1 MSRMNL
7 MKMAAA
13 MALLFAVNM
22 NADAQFGKLKNLAK
36 KKVEQA
42 VREQVDKSTSTAT
55 SNQEEENTVSTPTT
69 ETETTKTTSNSN
81 NNSSSAQEGYDEDG
95 FPVRKAGESDKA
107 FRIRSQRYFYKDNP
121 GELEKLDVE
130 EAGNMTNYFGIT
142 GGDEAVIIR
151 YYELNP
157 GDLKTSNRGDED
169 GYWAAQ
175 MIVNAWRYIKNPAAD
190 TGYRDD
196 PATFKLNFIHNDIE
210 KKDAKAIYHV
220 KHAVQPFQKYK
231 LMPKADNDAF
241 YRVIKKLVADY
252 QAKFGPIK

>member
-1 MSRMNL
+1 MNL
-7 MKMAAA
+7 MKVAVAV
-13 MALLFAVNM
+13 ALLFAVNM
-22 NADAQFGKLKNLAK
+22 NADAQFGKLKSLAK

-42 VREQVDKSTSTAT
+42 VREQVNNSTSTAT
-55 SNQEEENTVSTPTT
+55 SNEEENTVNTPATEAETINTT
-69 ETETTKTTSNSN
+69 NNSN
-81 NNSSSAQEGYDEDG
+81 NTSSAKEGYDEGG
-95 FPVRKAGESDKA
+95 FPVRKAGESDQA

-121 GELEKLDVE
+121 GQLEKLDVE

-241 YRVIKKLVADY
+241 HRVIKKLVADY